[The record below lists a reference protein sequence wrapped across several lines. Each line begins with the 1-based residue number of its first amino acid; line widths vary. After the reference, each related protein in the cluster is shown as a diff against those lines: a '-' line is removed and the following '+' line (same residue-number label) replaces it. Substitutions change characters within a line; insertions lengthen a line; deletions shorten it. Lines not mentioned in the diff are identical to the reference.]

1 MPPARVHRNASVNPP
16 SVLASPTM
24 TEPLL
29 DAALACAS
37 GVDGIIQRNE
47 GNSELI
53 RLAEGIQRRLCKLR
67 PKRSIFTTPKR

>member
-53 RLAEGIQRRLCKLR
+53 KLAEDTEEVVPAAPQAINLHHA
-67 PKRSIFTTPKR
+67 